1 VSSLTAER
9 DRLVAAA
16 QAVRGRSL
24 WRAAAARFLANRS
37 AVVGLVLLTLI
48 VGFSLFAPLLSPHD
62 MEETYWESIQIG
74 PTFENAHWFGTD
86 ANGRDLFVRI
96 AAGGRISLAIGLIT
110 ALTSLLIGVVYGAV
124 AGYVGGRADEWMM
137 RIVDVLYALPLIFF
151 IIILVTVFGR
161 NILLV
166 FLAIGCIEWLTIARI
181 VRGQTIAVKETEYIE
196 AARSLGVPF
205 GRMVL
210 RHVVPNVLGPVIVFS
225 TLLIPTVILVES
237 FLSFL
242 GLGVQEPSTS
252 WGLLIS
258 QGTATLDTAPWLL
271 LIPAGFLA
279 ATMFAFNFIG
289 DGLRD
294 ALDPKAR

>member
-1 VSSLTAER
+1 
-9 DRLVAAA
+9 
-16 QAVRGRSL
+16 
-24 WRAAAARFLANRS
+24 
-37 AVVGLVLLTLI
+37 VLLTLI

-294 ALDPKAR
+294 ALDPRAR